1 MSCTRRNNPAAFP
14 GFVETVA
21 RVAILVSLLLLMGGC
36 SLGPYQTE
44 RGVLYG
50 SKVRVDFGSGGLNG
64 DPFSTT
70 TDEAALFFSGN
81 FGRLEMGL
89 EDGPENMVPR

>member
-1 MSCTRRNNPAAFP
+1 MSYTRCNNPAAFP

-21 RVAILVSLLLLMGGC
+21 RVAIVSLLLLIGGC

-64 DPFSTT
+64 DAFSTT
-70 TDEAALFFSGN
+70 TDEAALFFSGD
-81 FGRLEMGL
+81 FGRFEMGL

>member
-1 MSCTRRNNPAAFP
+1 MSCARRNNPAAFP
-14 GFVETVA
+14 GFVEPVA

-36 SLGPYQTE
+36 SLPTQE
-44 RGVLYG
+44 DPGVLYG

-70 TDEAALFFSGN
+70 TDEAGLFFSGN
-81 FGRLEMGL
+81 FGRFEMGR
-89 EDGPENMVPR
+89 EDRPEERSR

>member
-1 MSCTRRNNPAAFP
+1 MSCTRRNDPAAFP
-14 GFVETVA
+14 GFVETVGL
-21 RVAILVSLLLLMGGC
+21 VAILVSLLLLMGGC
-36 SLGPYQTE
+36 SYQTE

-81 FGRLEMGL
+81 FGRFEIM
-89 EDGPENMVPR
+89 DATENQADPR

>member
-1 MSCTRRNNPAAFP
+1 M
-14 GFVETVA
+14 
-21 RVAILVSLLLLMGGC
+21 AILVSLLLIGGC
-36 SLGPYQTE
+36 SYQTE

-81 FGRLEMGL
+81 FGRFEIK
-89 EDGPENMVPR
+89 DATENQADPR